1 MGRGCGWPACGSAF
15 RPPVPLRTG
24 ANRNIAERGA
34 HDVHGLRLAV
44 APVAEFIGNPFAR
57 QRDGTVTPKRRQ
69 VDKDLPATMGGRDE
83 AEAPVVVP

>member
-1 MGRGCGWPACGSAF
+1 MGRGCGWPACSSAF
-15 RPPVPLRTG
+15 RPSAALRAG
-24 ANRNIAERGA
+24 ANVYITERGTY
-34 HDVHGLRLAV
+34 DVQGLRLAV

-83 AEAPVVVP
+83 AETPVVVP